1 MAAAALCSCSE
12 EEEYTPGTP
21 EDESTYGVYF
31 PSQTTSTTVELA
43 PQEKTKVSFRLRRKK
58 TDDEITVPVN
68 VSASEKGIF
77 VLDPVVFKAGE
88 KETYITINFP
98 AAKVG
103 VTYECTISID
113 DPEYVTVYGPL
124 ETSLTFNVTRAE
136 WKLLTSAD
144 GKTTTGK
151 WRDDIICSLYSLSG
165 SSFNP
170 NPELNVEI
178 YEREDKKGYYRMKV
192 YGGNTFIQAFSGMT
206 NIKIAEN
213 KDAYTFVDARDPQK
227 VYLPVQTTGMTF
239 NSDNGEI
246 SFGSYVPENF
256 SLDESAAQY
265 GKLENGVITFP
276 ARSIMV
282 TLSSINGGWYNGNT
296 NGATRIT
303 LPGYKAAEYAVTL
316 TKGKM
321 EANGILYIT
330 AKLSDDIK
338 TLKYAFFDGVL
349 DEGDVSLKAQD
360 LNEGNIKFNGELN
373 DEIDGKTQKTLTMG
387 VSVGKT
393 GRYTMIG
400 CGYDK
405 ENKMQVYTSLSFG
418 YIAKGDTKSVVLNF
432 GIEPTHDYAGE
443 GITPDNSGKLYA
455 YGEEIESL
463 TYGLYKTSR
472 IKNADLD
479 KLLDNSGRQFTSEQ
493 LKAVN
498 GSGFSSMV
506 TGLNGDSDYTLV
518 MRANNGYTTSTSAVT
533 YKTTGTFN
541 PGLET
546 FIYNEFTEEQP
557 SVEYLTSTTWNYYA
571 ISYLDDEPVRRKFDS
586 VTMEVNTKESG
597 NGEYW
602 LNVHGL
608 QGFKFDE
615 GGSIFGIYLPTTRN
629 SNLTPYNGAI
639 MLLSDQQNTL
649 GIKNDELVF
658 TGFMAEEDL
667 QNIYGNTAMLFGQVA
682 DGYLYCVPNPVFQM
696 QGYTFS
702 YLAAIGMTTYNTYA
716 LMTDMMLVDPTKDMG
731 GISSA
736 ALENMAKLRKQA
748 LAGFSVKMANYVE
761 LPQFNSEVAVP
772 NSFGEEPAVN
782 LASDLIP
789 ASAPAA
795 KPANVKVVKVSN
807 GESGYVDKDFR
818 FVGVRAF

>member
-21 EDESTYGVYF
+21 EDENTYGVYF

-43 PQEKTKVSFRLRRKK
+43 PQEKTSVSFRLRRKK

-68 VSASEKGIF
+68 VSASESGIF

-113 DPEYVTVYGPL
+113 DPEYVAVYGPL

-213 KDAYTFVDARDPQK
+213 KDAYTFVDARDPEK
-227 VYLPVQTTGMTF
+227 VYLPIQTTGMTF

-265 GKLENGVITFP
+265 GKLEDGVITFP

-303 LPGYKAAEYAVTL
+303 LPGYKASEYAVSL
-316 TKGKM
+316 AKGTM

-338 TLKYAFFDGVL
+338 TLKYKFFDGVL

-360 LNEGNIKFNGELN
+360 MNDGNIEFDGELK

-387 VSVGKT
+387 VRVGKT

-405 ENKMQVYTSLSFG
+405 DNKMQVYTSLSFG

-463 TYGLYKTSR
+463 TYGLYKTAR

-479 KLLDNSGRQFTSEQ
+479 KLLDNSGRQFTAEQ

-541 PGLET
+541 PGLESY
-546 FIYNEFTEEQP
+546 IYTDFMNEQP
-557 SVEYLTSTTWNYYA
+557 SLEELTSTTWNYYA
-571 ISYLDDEPVRRKFDS
+571 INYMDENPVRRKFDS
-586 VTMEVNTKESG
+586 VTMAINESETG
-597 NGEYW
+597 GGEYV
-602 LNVHGL
+602 LNITGL
-608 QGFKFDE
+608 QGFKFDQ
-615 GGSIFGIYLPTTRN
+615 GGDLYGLYLPTSSTDYRI
-629 SNLTPYNGAI
+629 YKGALI
-639 MLLSDQQNTL
+639 IYADESRTL
-649 GIKNDELVF
+649 GAKGDDIVF
-658 TGFMAEEDL
+658 TGYMAEENL
-667 QNIYGNTAMLFGQVA
+667 QNVYRGWGMLIGQVA
-682 DGYLYCVPNPVFQM
+682 DGYMYVVPSPQM
-696 QGYTFS
+696 AAAGYTFS
-702 YLAAIGMTTYNTYA
+702 YLAALGLNTSDLYSI
-716 LMTDMMLVDPTKDMG
+716 MTDMLLVDPSKDMG
-731 GISSA
+731 GITTSA
-736 ALENMAKLRKQA
+736 AQKNMAKLRKQA
-748 LAGFSVKMANYVE
+748 LAGFTVKMANYVE
-761 LPQFNSEVAVP
+761 LPEFNSEVAVP

-789 ASAPAA
+789 ASVPAA